1 MQKAE
6 SWPDA
11 GTAAAFA
18 GILPSAFM
26 GRSGGGLGMVW
37 GRPDV
42 GRARL
47 CYSETYE
54 VSNVARGAPVCP
66 VQRRR
71 GDGVSPASP

>member
-1 MQKAE
+1 MQNPGRTRALRRRLLPFCLLH
-6 SWPDA
+6 SW
-11 GTAAAFA
+11 
-18 GILPSAFM
+18 